1 MDEMADTTDE
11 IMPGTTAAGR
21 GQVAD
26 PPLPWEAAQIMR
38 ILPHRYPFLLIDRV
52 IELERGRRVVAVKNV
67 TANEP
72 QFTGHFPGR
81 PIMPGVLM
89 VEAMAQAG
97 AVAVLSLP
105 ENRGKLALFA
115 GIDECRFRRTVLPG
129 DTLRIEVTVEKL
141 ARLFGRART
150 VATVEGEVAVE
161 ATLSFIIPRDQ
172 AIAGGA
178 VPAQQDEGRAG
189 G

>member
-1 MDEMADTTDE
+1 MTSKMTDE
-11 IMPGTTAAGR
+11 IALEVSTELT
-21 GQVAD
+21 D

-52 IELERGRRVVAVKNV
+52 LELEQGKRVVAVKNI

-129 DTLRIEVTVEKL
+129 DTLLIKVEVEKL
-141 ARLFGRART
+141 QRLFGRAR
-150 VATVEGEVAVE
+150 VSASVDGEIAVE
-161 ATLSFIIPRDQ
+161 AVLSFVIPRDQ
-172 AIAGGA
+172 TIGTG
-178 VPAQQDEGRAG
+178 QTDG
-189 G
+189 